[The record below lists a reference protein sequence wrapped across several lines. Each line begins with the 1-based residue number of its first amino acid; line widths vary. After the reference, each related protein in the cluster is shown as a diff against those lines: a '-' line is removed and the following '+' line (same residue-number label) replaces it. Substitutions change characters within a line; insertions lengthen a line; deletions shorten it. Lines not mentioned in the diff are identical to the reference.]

1 MKYLLEFQD
10 EYGDRKN
17 YGYYNTISEAK
28 KEMFNLIKNM
38 YFKCLYTRE
47 IKRDDCLWIDFGKHH
62 EFFRI
67 YDIKE
72 GDDE

>member
-17 YGYYNTISEAK
+17 CGYYNTISEAR
-28 KEMFNLIKNM
+28 KEMFKLIKGM
-38 YFKCLYTRE
+38 YLECLYTRE
-47 IKRDDCLWIDFGKHH
+47 VKRDNCLWIDFGKHH

-67 YDIKE
+67 YDVEE
-72 GDDE
+72 GSNE